1 MKKILFLLIIILNV
15 SCLKSKEQKHLFILS
30 GQSNMARL
38 DPKESLI
45 PILKD
50 KFGKKKVIVVKD
62 ALGGQPIRRW
72 YEGINKNN
80 DLKKNKK
87 GDLFDSLINKVKYKS
102 KNQKFNSVT
111 FIWMQ
116 GERDAREKL
125 GEFYENNL
133 MGLYNLLC
141 QELNREDINFIIG
154 RLNDFDLQNK
164 KYPHWSM
171 IRSIQMKVATSNR
184 RFEWVNTDDLNDG
197 FNKKGEKTDN
207 DLHMSVK
214 GYKILGQRFAEKAI
228 EKINKEISYEN

>member
-1 MKKILFLLIIILNV
+1 
-15 SCLKSKEQKHLFILS
+15 
-30 GQSNMARL
+30 MALL

-45 PILKD
+45 PILKN
-50 KFGKKKVIVVKD
+50 KLGEKMVIVVKH

-72 YEGINKNN
+72 YEGINK
-80 DLKKNKK
+80 K
-87 GDLFDSLINKVKYKS
+87 GDLFDSLINKVNYKS

-116 GERDAREKL
+116 GELDAREKL

-133 MGLYNLLC
+133 IGLYDLLC

-171 IRSIQMKVATSNR
+171 IRSIQVKVATSNK

-197 FNKKGEKTDN
+197 FNQKGEKIEN

-214 GYKILGQRFAEKAI
+214 GYKILGERVAEKAI
-228 EKINKEISYEN
+228 EKIKKTNLSDNLFN